1 MTYGAAASKLARAAT
16 LSLLVLGTT
25 VGLAASP
32 AMAQPDGQG
41 AAAPAAEQ
49 PTEQTPGNG
58 ADPGSG
64 SPTDAVTNLV
74 GGLTGGGGG
83 GGGTPAP

>member
-1 MTYGAAASKLARAAT
+1 MTYGAAAGKLARAAT

-25 VGLAASP
+25 VGLAAGP

-41 AAAPAAEQ
+41 ATAPAAEQ
-49 PTEQTPGNG
+49 PAEKAPGSG
-58 ADPGSG
+58 SDPGSG
-64 SPTDAVTNLV
+64 SPTEAVTNLL
-74 GGLTGGGGG
+74 GGITGGG